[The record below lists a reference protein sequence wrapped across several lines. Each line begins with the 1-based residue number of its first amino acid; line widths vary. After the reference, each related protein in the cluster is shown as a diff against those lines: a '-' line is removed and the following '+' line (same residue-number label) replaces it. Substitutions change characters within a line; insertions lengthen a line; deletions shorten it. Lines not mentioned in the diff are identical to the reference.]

1 LAVYV
6 PQHFEENRVEE
17 LHRIIND
24 HPLGTFVINGPNGL
38 DANHLPFLLDRA
50 RGEYGYLLA
59 HVARSNSVWTDVKDD
74 DHALVM
80 FRAADAYI
88 SPNWYPSTK
97 ESHRQVPTWNY
108 QVVHVH
114 GKIKIRDDKD
124 FVRGVVARLTAVHE
138 GRTGSVKPWKMTDSP
153 KEFIDQMLAAVVG
166 IEIAITRMAGKW
178 KLGQNRED
186 RDRLGAAEEL
196 RKREEHAISTAMLNI
211 SSRSGR

>member
-1 LAVYV
+1 MYV
-6 PQHFEENRVEE
+6 PQHFEETRVEE

-38 DANHLPFLLDRA
+38 DANHLPFLLDTA
-50 RGEYGYLLA
+50 RGEQSYLLA
-59 HVARSNSVWTDVKDD
+59 HVSRSNSVWADVKDGD
-74 DHALVM
+74 DALVI
-80 FRAADAYI
+80 FRGADAYI
-88 SPNWYPSTK
+88 SPNWYPSKK
-97 ESHRQVPTWNY
+97 ESQRQVPTWNY

-114 GKIKIRDDKD
+114 GKIRIRDDKN
-124 FVRGVVARLTAVHE
+124 FVRRVVAQLTAVHE
-138 GRTGSVKPWKMTDSP
+138 ERTRSPKPWKMADSP
-153 KEFIDQMLAAVVG
+153 QEFIDQMLAAVVG

-211 SSRSGR
+211 SSRSGK